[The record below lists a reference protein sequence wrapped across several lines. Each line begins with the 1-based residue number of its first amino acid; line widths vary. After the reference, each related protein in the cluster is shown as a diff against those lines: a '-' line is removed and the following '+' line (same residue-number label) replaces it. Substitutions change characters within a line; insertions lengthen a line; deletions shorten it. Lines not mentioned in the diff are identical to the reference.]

1 MKNNKAAARS
11 RPRRRLAAA
20 AGIALLVVLGLFAAS
35 LLGDPLSRAY
45 SVHHAV
51 DYANETWPGQDFQV
65 TEVSFSPG
73 WSYQVTVQSSTSQ
86 DTRFSLRVELGVVR
100 STDYASQVETLN
112 NTRSRIDAALTADV
126 RAAMEAAGFAPF
138 GATDFVIGY
147 GGEGQEGA
155 TLAEQGFALDMPY
168 DKANLPVEVSLEIF
182 GFDNQPG
189 QELGQQ
195 ILHDA
200 KAAMEAAGIRIDRYS
215 VDIYDAHA
223 PYEES
228 STDNTWSSGQVPA
241 DQIP

>member
-1 MKNNKAAARS
+1 M
-11 RPRRRLAAA
+11 
-20 AGIALLVVLGLFAAS
+20 
-35 LLGDPLSRAY
+35 
-45 SVHHAV
+45 
-51 DYANETWPGQDFQV
+51 
-65 TEVSFSPG
+65 
-73 WSYQVTVQSSTSQ
+73 
-86 DTRFSLRVELGVVR
+86 VR